1 MQAQSKFLCFMLVR
15 GQTKETG
22 SRKGGHTEETV
33 VQVRK
38 DKMSA
43 ASARTKM
50 GSTIAWTH

>member
-38 DKMSA
+38 DKMPATSVRAKTGSA
-43 ASARTKM
+43 VS
-50 GSTIAWTH
+50 WTH